1 MSVRSIAIKPALIS
15 ADFNEVSQKIS
26 DLETLC
32 QTVHIDVSDG
42 QFSPLTTHYT
52 PDDLYDI
59 PGKVQL
65 EAHLMINEPED
76 TLKAWAGVVDRVIV
90 QAEATKNLGLIIE
103 SLEPHYTK
111 VGVSLLLNTPI
122 DEVEDFFDKLDLI
135 QLMAIENIGKQG
147 EKLDEIIYAKTKYLS
162 GKFDGI
168 IQIDGGVTKANAP
181 ILVEHGAN
189 SLVVGSAIWQADDYV
204 KAVEDFMDLF

>member
-1 MSVRSIAIKPALIS
+1 MIAIKPALIS
-15 ADFNEVSQKIS
+15 ADFNEVSQKLA

-32 QTVHIDVSDG
+32 SEAHIDVSDG
-42 QFSPLTTHYT
+42 LFSPLVTRYT

-59 PGKVQL
+59 PGRLKL
-65 EAHLMINEPED
+65 EAHLMIEEPED
-76 TLKAWAGVVDRVIV
+76 VLPAWAGVVDRLIV
-90 QAEATKNLGLIIE
+90 QAEAAKDLGVIID
-103 SLEPHYTK
+103 SLKPHYTK
-111 VGVSLLLNTPI
+111 VGVSLLLNTR
-122 DEVEDFFDKLDLI
+122 VEEIELYLDQLDLI

-189 SLVVGSAIWQADDYV
+189 SLVVGSGIWQADDYV
-204 KAVEDFMDLF
+204 KEIEDFMDLF